1 MCMRKILVWIL
12 CLFVVG
18 VHPAMGQSNVSPG
31 IRAVTRPSADITLS
45 FVQPGRIAE
54 VHFKEGDIVKVDQ
67 VLIRQDDAAEQILLA
82 QLRAQSEDRTQI
94 LASGAS
100 LAQKTVDL
108 KKLEKAA
115 ESNAATALEVEHAR
129 LEVTIAQLSL
139 DLAKFEHEQS
149 GLKYDEQEVRVDNM
163 QLKSPIDGRVE
174 LVDIEAGE
182 SVNALQD
189 VMRVVQTDPLWIDAP
204 VPLVQAIS
212 LKAGM
217 TARVE
222 FSGSSAKVEEGRVIF
237 VGAVAD
243 AASGTLR
250 VRIELPNETGRPAG
264 EHVQVTFQ

>member
-94 LASGAS
+94 LASDAS
-100 LAQKTVDL
+100 LAQKAVDL

-115 ESNAATALEVEHAR
+115 KSNAATALEVEHAR

-139 DLAKFEHEQS
+139 DLAKFEH
-149 GLKYDEQEVRVDNM
+149 
-163 QLKSPIDGRVE
+163 
-174 LVDIEAGE
+174 
-182 SVNALQD
+182 
-189 VMRVVQTDPLWIDAP
+189 
-204 VPLVQAIS
+204 
-212 LKAGM
+212 
-217 TARVE
+217 
-222 FSGSSAKVEEGRVIF
+222 
-237 VGAVAD
+237 
-243 AASGTLR
+243 
-250 VRIELPNETGRPAG
+250 
-264 EHVQVTFQ
+264 